1 MRTMKRDVEL
11 IVLNHTKFGE
21 NSIVLHTLSRE
32 YGRRSFLLRVGKKTG
47 MALFLPLN
55 ILEATVVENPKASL
69 WTAHG
74 FSSRYPL
81 AGIRSNL
88 YKNSMTLFMSEV
100 LWRTIKEGASEDGLY
115 DWCMRS
121 ILTLD
126 ALDNDFSNFHVR
138 FLLELAVALG
148 FSPSMDDL
156 RPFVQEHAALA
167 QRLLKADLTESL
179 LIPMNG
185 QQRNALCEEIIRY
198 LEFHTES
205 AINVR
210 SLAVLRELFAS

>member
-1 MRTMKRDVEL
+1 MKHSIEL

-32 YGRRSFLLRVGKKTG
+32 YGRRSFLVRVGKKTG

-55 ILEATVVENPKASL
+55 ILEATVVENPKSTL

-74 FSSRYPL
+74 LSSRNPL
-81 AGIRSNL
+81 LGVRSNL
-88 YKNSMTLFMSEV
+88 HKNTMTLFLSEV
-100 LWRTIKEGASEDGLY
+100 LWRVVKEGAAEEGLY
-115 DWCMRS
+115 DWCLRS

-126 ALDNDFSNFHVR
+126 ALRSDFSNFHVR

-148 FSPSMDDL
+148 FQPSQDDL
-156 RPFVQEHAALA
+156 LPFVREHTAVAM
-167 QRLLKADLTESL
+167 RLLQAELGEAL
-179 LIPMNG
+179 LVPLRG
-185 QQRNALCEEIIRY
+185 QERNTLCEEILRY
-198 LEFHTES
+198 LEYHTES

-210 SLAVLRELFAS
+210 SLAVLRELYA

>member
-1 MRTMKRDVEL
+1 MKRDVEL

-100 LWRTIKEGASEDGLY
+100 LYRVVKEDTNEEGLA
-115 DWCMRS
+115 DWLKKQ
-121 ILTLD
+121 ILTLN
-126 ALDNDFSNFHVR
+126 ALESDFSNFHLL
-138 FLLELAVALG
+138 FLLSLCGILG
-148 FSPSMDDL
+148 FAADPRGLAPFAGGHL
-156 RPFVQEHAALA
+156 RHVDPLLTLPFEQALRYPLRGEDRSGIA
-167 QRLLKADLTESL
+167 RAVLA
-179 LIPMNG
+179 
-185 QQRNALCEEIIRY
+185 Y
-198 LEFHTES
+198 LEHHTES
-205 AINVR
+205 AIRIR
-210 SLAVLRELFAS
+210 SLDVLHDLFND